1 MATAGD
7 LATWRP
13 NWRPGDLLAT
23 GGCQVTHPSAGD
35 FCWQPTGDRW
45 RPLATW
51 RPGDLATWRPAGD
64 LLATSA
70 GDLAARSHRRG
81 QRSLAYGVR
90 VRAEGYAYR
99 KVGSCTTAR
108 PASEAHYHD
117 RAFHPLVLRQRS
129 NAVRLSP
136 QVKVHTHVTPGQ
148 REVFMRYRHA
158 CALMSLG
165 CGYPVLL
172 MRLHGRRALIAALG
186 AHAFAHPPSARSG
199 DCLPAPRA

>member
-1 MATAGD
+1 MT
-7 LATWRP
+7 
-13 NWRPGDLLAT
+13 
-23 GGCQVTHPSAGD
+23 V
-35 FCWQPTGDRW
+35 
-45 RPLATW
+45 PL
-51 RPGDLATWRPAGD
+51 GF
-64 LLATSA
+64 
-70 GDLAARSHRRG
+70 ARSHRRG

-129 NAVRLSP
+129 NAVRQSP

-148 REVFMRYRHA
+148 REVFMRYGHA
-158 CALMSLG
+158 CALMSSG

-186 AHAFAHPPSARSG
+186 AHAFAHTPPRREAAIPARTQGVSAMQRSG
-199 DCLPAPRA
+199 QSGKHTGVVGNSPARI